1 LNPIQHQAG
10 SEDHMFQNYF
20 VTALR
25 NTLRHKLHAGINIL
39 GLAIGLAACMLIIL
53 VVRHETSYDNF
64 IPNSDNIYRME
75 ATAHIPG
82 RDSFPSAS
90 YVGPTKELLPQDYP
104 EIEEVLRITQRG
116 GNVVKEGDTFEQ
128 EIDYVD
134 PNFFTVFQLPLLEGT
149 HAGALASPS
158 SIVLNESNAQKY
170 LGDGPYLGREIT
182 INHQYERTHI
192 VSAVM
197 QDIPGNS
204 HMTVGFLVPHDRKVY
219 ESNSTGGATDLER
232 WNGLPFYV
240 YVQLKE
246 GSSIEPIEASINAWV
261 DRYFPANIITLV
273 NIPGS
278 ELWTPRFVRVEDIH
292 LHSEGNGG
300 MKPPGSV
307 STLLSFAAIATM
319 ILVIA
324 CINFM
329 NLATARSMLR
339 AREVA
344 VRKVVGAARKQLF
357 IQFETESLI
366 FTLAALVLAVFL
378 VQTILPYFND
388 YTQLQVPFSLIL
400 DPVTFSNILALTLV
414 VAIGAGLHPALVLAS
429 IRPLR
434 VLMANQSSSPSH
446 SKLRSILVILQFAIS
461 AALIIGS
468 TLIYL
473 QTEFARS
480 RELGYSTENTLLVYG
495 LADPQVA
502 PSQEAFKNRVAQLPA
517 VRKVALSQ
525 NGPANGSG
533 SGISLR
539 APGET
544 DRVVIFSQ
552 SVDYDFFDFY
562 GLAPV
567 AGRLFSEDFA
577 GDAIYPRELVAADE
591 DNGEVERQQ
600 VGAVVNI
607 AATRRLGLEKPEDAV
622 GMLMYRGA
630 EDLAEVTIVGVIP
643 NILFSDPTANMEPE
657 IYFLAPEEY
666 RTLNV
671 LFESNDPVALTTQID
686 ELWREMFPGVNPFH
700 NFVDEDVEAWFEA
713 DRVMG
718 QLLAIFTGLA
728 ILVASMGLFGLSS
741 FTVMRRTKEIGI
753 RKVMGA
759 SSGKIVKLLIRQM
772 SAPVIIANVI
782 AWPFGWYAMNEW
794 LNAFAYR
801 IDLPL
806 YFAGA
811 AIFSIMMTLAIAWA
825 TAGGHAFRVART
837 NPIKALK
844 YE

>member
-1 LNPIQHQAG
+1 
-10 SEDHMFQNYF
+10 MFQNYF

-25 NTLRHKLHAGINIL
+25 NTLRNKLHAGINIL

-64 IPNSDNIYRME
+64 IPNSENIYRME
-75 ATAHIPG
+75 ATANIPG
-82 RDSFPSAS
+82 RDSFRSAR

-104 EIEEVLRITQRG
+104 EIEEVLRITQSE
-116 GNVVKEGDTFEQ
+116 GNVVKDGDTFEQ

-134 PNFFTVFQLPLLEGT
+134 PNFFAVFQLPLIEGT

-158 SIVLNESNAQKY
+158 SIVLNESNAEKY
-170 LGDGPYLGREIT
+170 LGEGPYLGREII
-182 INHQYERTHI
+182 INDQYERTHI

-197 QDIPGNS
+197 RDIPDNS

-219 ESNSTGGATDLER
+219 ESQSSGGPTVLER

-246 GSSIEPIEASINAWV
+246 GAPIKPIEASINAWV
-261 DRYFPANIITLV
+261 DRYFPANIVTLV

-292 LHSEGNGG
+292 LHSEGDND

-344 VRKVVGAARKQLF
+344 VRKVMGAARKHLF
-357 IQFETESLI
+357 IQFEAESLI
-366 FTLAALVLAVFL
+366 FTLAALVLAVLL
-378 VQTILPYFND
+378 VQMILPYFNE

-400 DPVTFSNILALTLV
+400 DPVTFSNILALTLF
-414 VAIGAGLHPALVLAS
+414 VALGAGLHPALVLSS

-446 SKLRSILVILQFAIS
+446 SKLRSVLVILQFAIS
-461 AALIIGS
+461 AVLIIGTS
-468 TLIYL
+468 LIYL

-495 LADPQVA
+495 FGDPQVT
-502 PSQEAFKNRVAQLPA
+502 PSREAFKYRVAQLPG
-517 VRKVALSQ
+517 VKKVAFSD
-525 NGPANGSG
+525 NGPANGNG

-552 SVDYDFFDFY
+552 SVDYDFFDLY
-562 GLAPV
+562 DLTPI
-567 AGRLFSEDFA
+567 AGRLFSEKFA
-577 GDAIYPRELVAADE
+577 GDAIYTQALQSAD
-591 DNGEVERQQ
+591 DAEVEQQ
-600 VGAVVNI
+600 QAGAIVNA
-607 AATRRLGLEKPEDAV
+607 AATRRLGLESPEHAV
-622 GMLMYRGA
+622 GKLMYRGA
-630 EDLAEVTIVGVIP
+630 QDSTEVTIVGVIP
-643 NILFSDPTANMEPE
+643 DILFSDPTANIEPE
-657 IYFLAPEEY
+657 IYFLSPDEH

-671 LFESNDPVALTTQID
+671 LFETDDPLALTTQID

-713 DRVMG
+713 DRIMG

-728 ILVASMGLFGLSS
+728 ILVASMGLFGLAS

-759 SSGKIVKLLIRQM
+759 SSGKIVRLLIRQM
-772 SAPVIIANVI
+772 SVPVIIANVI
-782 AWPFGWYAMNEW
+782 AWPFGWFAMNEW
-794 LNAFAYR
+794 LNAYAYR

-806 YFAGA
+806 YFTGA
-811 AIFSIMMTLAIAWA
+811 AVFSIMMTLGIAWM
-825 TAGGHAFRVART
+825 TAGGHAFKVART
-837 NPIKALK
+837 NPIRALK